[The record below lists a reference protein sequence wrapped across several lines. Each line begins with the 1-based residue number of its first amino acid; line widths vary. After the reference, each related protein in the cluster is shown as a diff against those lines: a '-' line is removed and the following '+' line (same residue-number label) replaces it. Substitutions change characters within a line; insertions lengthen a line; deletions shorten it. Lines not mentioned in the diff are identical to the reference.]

1 MIVMGDIV
9 VLVKPALNPDMV
21 RAKPDGTVDL
31 DAIPLKL
38 DDIDANALFEAQKL
52 KKTLG
57 GKIAALLI
65 LTWGPVARRQKDLR
79 MVAQEALARGADEA
93 YIVADDEI
101 IPGDPVTTASAVVA
115 TIKKAGLNPDLILVA
130 EASIDQTTGQVAGR
144 VAAKLGYPYISFAR
158 KLEVSDGKVLAE
170 RDLEEHIE
178 VVEAPLP
185 AVVSV
190 TQEINEP
197 RPPTLIQIR
206 RAGKKPQKYYKVS
219 DLGEVKKPVKEILE
233 QKILTVAR
241 KQIIIEGDTLEEIA
255 EKLIEALEKE
265 GVLKI

>member
-1 MIVMGDIV
+1 MGDIV

-21 RAKPDGTVDL
+21 RSKPDGTVDL

-38 DDIDANALFEAQKL
+38 DDIDANALFEAQNL
-52 KKTLG
+52 KKALG
-57 GKIAALLI
+57 GKVAAILV
-65 LTWGPVARRQKDLR
+65 LTWGPSSKRSKDLR

-93 YIVADDEI
+93 HIVADDSI
-101 IPGDPVTTASAVVA
+101 IPGDPLTTASAVIA

-130 EASIDQTTGQVAGR
+130 EASIDQTTGQIAGR
-144 VAAKLGYPYISFAR
+144 VAGMLGLPFISFAR
-158 KLEVSDGKVLAE
+158 KLEVKDGKIIAE
-170 RDLEEHIE
+170 RDLEEHVE
-178 VVEAPLP
+178 VVEAPMP

-206 RAGKKPQKYYKVS
+206 RAGKKPQNYYTVA
-219 DLGEVKKPVKEILE
+219 DLEGVVKPVKEGLE
-233 QKILTVAR
+233 YKILTVSR
-241 KQIIIEGDTLEEIA
+241 KQVIIEGDTLEEIA

-265 GVLKI
+265 GVLK

>member
-1 MIVMGDIV
+1 MGDIV

-21 RAKPDGTVDL
+21 RAKPDGTVDI

-52 KKTLG
+52 KKILG
-57 GKIAALLI
+57 GKIAAVLV
-65 LTWGPVARRQKDLR
+65 LTWGPAAKRAKDLR

-93 YIVADDEI
+93 HIVADDSI
-101 IPGDPVTTASAVVA
+101 ILGDPITTSSAVIA
-115 TIKKAGLNPDLILVA
+115 TIKKAGLRPDIILVA
-130 EASIDQTTGQVAGR
+130 EASIDQTTGQIAGR
-144 VAAKLGYPYISFAR
+144 IAGKLGLPFISFAR
-158 KLEVSDGKVLAE
+158 KLEVKDGRIVAE

-178 VVEAPLP
+178 VLEAPLP

-206 RAGKKPQKYYKVS
+206 RAGKKPQNYYGVG
-219 DLGEVKKPVKEILE
+219 DLDEVIKPVKEGLE
-233 QKILTVAR
+233 YKILTVSR
-241 KQIIIEGDTLEEIA
+241 KQTIIEGDNLEEVA
-255 EKLIEALEKE
+255 EKLINVLEKE
-265 GVLKI
+265 GVLKL

>member
-1 MIVMGDIV
+1 MGDIV

-21 RAKPDGTVDL
+21 RSKPDGTVDL

-52 KKTLG
+52 KKILG
-57 GKIAALLI
+57 GKIAAILV
-65 LTWGPVARRQKDLR
+65 LTWGSAARRKKDLR

-93 YIVADDEI
+93 HIVADDEI
-101 IPGDPVTTASAVVA
+101 IPGDPITTSTAIVS
-115 TIKKAGLNPDLILVA
+115 TIKKAGLNPDIILVA
-130 EASIDQTTGQVAGR
+130 EASIDQTTGQIAGR
-144 VAAKLGYPYISFAR
+144 IAGKLGLPYISFAR
-158 KLEVSDGKVLAE
+158 KLEISNGKIIAE
-170 RDLEEHIE
+170 RDLEEHVE

-206 RAGKKPQKYYKVS
+206 RAGKKPQNYYTVS
-219 DLGEVKKPVKEILE
+219 ELGDVIKPAKEIIE
-233 QKILTVAR
+233 YKILTVAR
-241 KQIIIEGDTLEEIA
+241 KQVIIEGDTLDEIA